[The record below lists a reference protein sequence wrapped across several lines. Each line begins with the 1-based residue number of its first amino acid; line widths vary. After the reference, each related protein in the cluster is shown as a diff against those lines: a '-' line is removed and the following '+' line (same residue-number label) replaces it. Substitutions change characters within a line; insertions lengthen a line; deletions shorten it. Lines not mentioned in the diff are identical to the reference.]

1 MKRFFPLVSLFLISL
16 FGKSQIMSF
25 EELNLPL
32 DTFWNGSD
40 LSGKYLEQMNAGM
53 SDTFIAYNQ
62 YDTSF
67 GGYWS
72 GGFAISTMTDDST
85 GNFTNLYSS
94 IAGGGYNSDAYAVVS
109 AGNKALIE
117 ISNDVQFYDPR
128 IMGLYVS
135 NSTYAYYSMLNG
147 DAFAKKFGGS
157 SGDDPDYF
165 FIRFYFEYGFPES
178 FVDFYLADFR
188 SSDNSQ
194 DYILD
199 EWVFVDLNDFPNS
212 EHAGYTVE
220 MQLFSSDT
228 GIFGMNTPAYF
239 CLDDMQIA
247 YPSGISDKDHTSS
260 KLELSVK
267 QKSINASFDKI
278 CDFQL
283 IDLSG
288 KVIQSIPSTNNAEF
302 NTNQLPKGIY
312 IIQARN
318 GEVNTATKVWRW

>member
-1 MKRFFPLVSLFLISL
+1 MKRFFTLVSLFLFSL
-16 FGKSQIMSF
+16 LGNSQIMSF

-40 LSGKYLEQMNAGM
+40 LSGKYLEQMNTGM

-94 IAGGGYNSDAYAVVS
+94 IAGSGYNSDAYAVVS
-109 AGNKALIE
+109 ASDTALIQL
-117 ISNDVQFYDPR
+117 SNELPLNAPR
-128 IMGLYVS
+128 FMSMYVS
-135 NSTYAYYSMLNG
+135 NATYAYYSMLNG

-165 FIRFYFEYGFPES
+165 FIRFYFEYGFPAS

-188 SSDNSQ
+188 FSNNSQ

-212 EHAGYTVE
+212 EYVGNTIKMKV
-220 MQLFSSDT
+220 FSSDT
-228 GIFGMNTPAYF
+228 SVFGINTPAYF
-239 CLDDMQIA
+239 CMDNMQIA
-247 YPSGISDKDHTSS
+247 YPSVVSDREDTSS

-267 QKSINASFDKI
+267 QQSIRASFNEI

-288 KVIQSIPSTNNAEF
+288 KVLQSITSANNAEF
-302 NTNQLPKGIY
+302 NTNELPKGIY

-318 GEVNTATKVWRW
+318 GDVNSATKVWRW